1 MKKLVALTLMNS
13 DHRVL
18 VNPEHVMVLAPAKM
32 TAGKKGVVFK
42 ESVCTALYLSGKP
55 AEALYVQEAADFCA
69 GMIGG
74 LKSFVDLGNASTV
87 FVNPNQIQ
95 YVCMGGVGKSLG
107 TVLHFNGGLQSAVCG
122 GLQEIQLALS
132 SSLLVLPT
140 QSELN

>member
-1 MKKLVALTLMNS
+1 MKLAALTLMNS

-18 VNPEHVMVLAPAKM
+18 INPEHVMVLAPAKM
-32 TAGKKGVVFK
+32 TAGKKGVVFQ

-55 AEALYVQEAADFCA
+55 DQPMYVQEGAEFCA

-74 LKSFVDLGNASTV
+74 LKSFVDLGNGSKV

-107 TVLHFNGGLQSAVCG
+107 TVLHFHGGLQSAVCG
-122 GLQEIQLALS
+122 GLQDIQLALS
-132 SSLLVLPT
+132 SSVLVLPT
-140 QSELN
+140 KSEFN